1 MPKEWPASRPLSAL
15 SPLVHYQ
22 SNICMRVV
30 ELCPSVGIII
40 NYSVVDAYE
49 TQGISEEL
57 HDLMDETTVL
67 GHRSFRLL
75 G

>member
-1 MPKEWPASRPLSAL
+1 
-15 SPLVHYQ
+15 
-22 SNICMRVV
+22 MRVV